1 MTTVIQRSGLID
13 GPITPHKHLWETLDP
28 YDGGHQIC
36 KKCKLGSQGERLATP
51 CPVSDAEY
59 HAVAWLGQAGLYRTR
74 FDAVRNFEQ
83 SVTPVS
89 ADELFNLASKQVLDQ
104 VNEGRQSARP
114 SSAEPI
120 SHEQEGHA

>member
-1 MTTVIQRSGLID
+1 MTTAIQRSCPVD
-13 GPITPHKHLWETLDP
+13 GRITTHKHLWETVDP
-28 YDGGHQIC
+28 YDSGYHIC

-74 FDAVRNFEQ
+74 FEAVRNFEQ

-89 ADELFNLASKQVLDQ
+89 ADELFNLASKQVLSQ
-104 VNEGRQSARP
+104 FNKGRQSAQP
-114 SSAEPI
+114 SSTQPN
-120 SHEQEGHA
+120 SEQREALA